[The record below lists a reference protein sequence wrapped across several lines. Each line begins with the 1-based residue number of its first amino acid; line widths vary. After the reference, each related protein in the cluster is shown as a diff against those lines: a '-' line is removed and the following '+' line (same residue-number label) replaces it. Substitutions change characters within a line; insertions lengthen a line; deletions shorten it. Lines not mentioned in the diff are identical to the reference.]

1 MMETND
7 TDETLTSN
15 DCSDYHESF
24 DDLIDIYGRTPPREK
39 VNRKLRV
46 KGKNK
51 KEKRRI
57 SSKAKLLSKNKS
69 VKRMQACDR
78 KIRTNITANDNFY
91 DRDEEERKKKIKNAT
106 IKEESRQCKRLL
118 KLNRVNERDSKLDI
132 EAANQYV
139 QLDDKKS
146 PTSSNNKKVFFGL
159 TGLRVIQGKNR
170 FLSLRSKLVEIDQPK
185 SSKEIYIYPKINSLN
200 DDQSKI
206 ISPNDRE
213 LFHLTFSQLINL
225 GNKDKD
231 KGYQRD
237 EEKIRWQ
244 NEIKDLIWL
253 ELQAYHSDRNLIEQD
268 EYLCRQRETIGSL
281 LNEIMEYKYDPSS
294 SCTSDNSVSNDSGY
308 NDESK
313 SSCTGCLSMYCY
325 HCGKSQITALKQV
338 ESLLLRLEEAESL
351 YPNSQAFSLDY
362 ELYKSKKFCDKIK
375 AICLWYNITKYH
387 RFKLHIL
394 GRLFTKRE
402 QNSLDINNNDEK
414 YLKSFIPLTPDESS
428 FKEFDRQSYRKYIE
442 EVLKTQ
448 GLTKSLNFLDRLYNT
463 ILQKTNLTLKKLNNS
478 IDYYVN
484 NDNWESQR
492 YGVWSIE
499 AKELNLPSYVSSFI
513 FLSRVPLDVVHEY
526 LRLRL
531 EQKLINLEPLSI
543 RELMREI
550 KEGIGIACMHRD
562 KFVENSKI
570 VLSLDESFHES
581 LDTIPPDFQD
591 VGEFDNNLKLVFE
604 VYLNYFGNWIGIVLN
619 NNICYK
625 SIDTEWI
632 FVKNITSKIK
642 NGYNICG
649 AKFCKI
655 INTIIKE
662 INEYLINCQ
671 CKINNIVCVS
681 ESGSSDVRFEYLSH
695 AREWQSMFVDIGNR
709 LERVF
714 NLTKSIIIEI
724 NKWQYKSLELN
735 NTIDN
740 LKIILLKPKYQM
752 KNLIQ
757 QFTLKINES
766 KVFDTN
772 EQDFNIIKIRLR
784 QIFHQAF
791 RMGFNYYK
799 GLSDLFS
806 LNDRFSIAYDLTNF
820 AKLWMNFV
828 IERCDRG
835 RGIRPGWAYDGFKF
849 LTIVCDPSNTKHLHD
864 DDFENFKTAMDCC
877 ITHIIGDN
885 DSNIESPICLSPSVQ
900 SSIKS
905 CNNVKSPVDATTNN
919 KRLNSSSIDDN
930 TTGEFDSTTMS
941 QRSFKKHKK
950 IMISLNK
957 LDMEI
962 DENKKKYGLIGHSVD
977 SVDRKNINDI
987 KFKIKKITFSW
998 HRGICIGQGAFGK
1011 VYTVVNNKTGK
1022 LLAMK
1027 EIQLQYGNRNS
1038 VNNVIKEL
1046 QIFQGIEHK
1055 NLVRYYGMEIHRE
1068 ELLIFM
1074 ELCPEGTL
1082 ENLIK
1087 AHGTKLLD
1095 VFVRKYTHQLVLG
1108 VSVLHEHG
1116 IVHRDI
1122 KTANIFL
1129 TNQGNCLKL
1138 GDFGSAVK
1146 INTHVTMPGEIKGCV
1161 GTEAYM
1167 APEVFMKNDSGRAAD
1182 IWSIGCCVIEMSSGK
1197 RPWNDYNTR
1206 GQIMF
1211 KVGMG
1216 ENPKIPDNITNDE
1229 VDFLHKCLQRNP
1241 KDRPTANALL
1251 SHMFI
1256 RNFGDIHIE

>member
-57 SSKAKLLSKNKS
+57 S
-69 VKRMQACDR
+69 RMQACDQ
-78 KIRTNITANDNFY
+78 
-91 DRDEEERKKKIKNAT
+91 
-106 IKEESRQCKRLL
+106 ESRQCKRLL

-132 EAANQYV
+132 EAANQY
-139 QLDDKKS
+139 
-146 PTSSNNKKVFFGL
+146 
-159 TGLRVIQGKNR
+159 IQGKNR

-662 INEYLINCQ
+662 INEY
-671 CKINNIVCVS
+671 
-681 ESGSSDVRFEYLSH
+681 
-695 AREWQSMFVDIGNR
+695 
-709 LERVF
+709 
-714 NLTKSIIIEI
+714 
-724 NKWQYKSLELN
+724 
-735 NTIDN
+735 
-740 LKIILLKPKYQM
+740 
-752 KNLIQ
+752 
-757 QFTLKINES
+757 S